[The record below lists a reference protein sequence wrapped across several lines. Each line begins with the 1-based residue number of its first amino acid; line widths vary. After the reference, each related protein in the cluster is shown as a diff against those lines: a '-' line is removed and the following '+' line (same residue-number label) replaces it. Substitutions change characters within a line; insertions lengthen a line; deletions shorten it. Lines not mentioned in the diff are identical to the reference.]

1 MLTKLELTNFRQHTS
16 LKLEFTQGV
25 TVIRGANEC
34 GKSTIFEAVTF
45 ALFGVEACRSND
57 LTTWGAPDKSHVV
70 TLELDLN
77 GQTYHI
83 VRSARGAELNSGDM
97 KITGQREV
105 TRRCEQLLDLKP
117 GTGTNLMFASQNA
130 VRGTLDEGSKSIQLI
145 EKLADFDVVDG
156 YINTLQTNFSLG
168 KSDHLQ
174 QLVSDLETQLT
185 DIQQQVAEFIDIDE
199 FEVTEN
205 SVLDEQ
211 LQTLEAQAASKKSD
225 IDRLTEQLD
234 KIRGEEENRNNLKL
248 SIANVEE
255 YLAYIKS
262 GLNAPVSTRPNAH
275 LVADAE
281 SRTQFHEQLENLRAQ
296 ADIQKKLGLLHSDYL
311 SYSYYCP
318 SHFDSKNPLI
328 RIDGTKES
336 IQQDIGILESNYS
349 EYRIQKQ
356 ELLLKRKNLED
367 QKCNSLICPTCKREW
382 DNADEMQK
390 NNACISEEIVEL
402 NIELAKLDN
411 SIIEVES
418 KINKLKDVLRQPEF
432 TPAINSKWVVD
443 EDGKYPLK
451 YKWTGGELK
460 EFDHE
465 VSKQLKEYEGLLE
478 DLSAWESKQEVFK
491 QQLADT
497 ETQLSEL
504 TTKLASMP
512 ESATSSVELSHT
524 LNRINLDLNDIQ
536 HNINSVKSKKSEI
549 PFKVE
554 QLRKEY
560 FKLKDEENNV
570 KVKINNCNTEIQNM
584 QINNALLKVL
594 REIKPQLANTIWQ
607 QVCNTIT
614 QYFSTMRDKPSMV
627 TKASTGFEVDGHNT
641 KALSGSTLDVLGIA
655 IRVALTKTFL
665 PTCGFMLLDEPFA
678 ACDVERQMKAL
689 GFITSTGFDQ
699 IIIVTHEDTTEA
711 VADNLI
717 TL

>member
-1 MLTKLELTNFRQHTS
+1 MLTRLELTNFRQHTS

-97 KITGQREV
+97 KIIGQREV

-174 QLVSDLETQLT
+174 QLVSDMETQLT
-185 DIQQQVAEFIDIDE
+185 NTQQQIAEFIDIDE
-199 FEVTEN
+199 FEATEN

-211 LQTLEAQAASKKSD
+211 LQALEAQAAGKKSD

-234 KIRGEEENRNNLKL
+234 KIRGVEENRNNLKL

-296 ADIQKKLGLLHSDYL
+296 ADIQKKLGILHSDYL

-328 RIDGTKES
+328 RIDGTKDS
-336 IQQDIGILESNYS
+336 IQQDIGLLESNYS
-349 EYRIQKQ
+349 EYRIRKQ

-390 NNACISEEIVEL
+390 NNARISEEIVEL

-465 VSKQLKEYEGLLE
+465 VSKQLEEYEGLLE

-491 QQLADT
+491 QQLVDT

-504 TTKLASMP
+504 TAKLALIP
-512 ESATSSVELSHT
+512 ESATSSVELSYT
-524 LNRINLDLNDIQ
+524 LNQINLDLNDIQ

>member
-1 MLTKLELTNFRQHTS
+1 MLTRLELTNFRQHTS

-97 KITGQREV
+97 KIIGQREV

-174 QLVSDLETQLT
+174 QLVSDMETQLT
-185 DIQQQVAEFIDIDE
+185 NTQQQIAEFIDIDE
-199 FEVTEN
+199 FEATEN

-211 LQTLEAQAASKKSD
+211 LQALEAQAAGKKSD

-234 KIRGEEENRNNLKL
+234 KIRGVEENRNNLKL

-328 RIDGTKES
+328 RIDGTKDS
-336 IQQDIGILESNYS
+336 IQQDIGLLESNYS
-349 EYRIQKQ
+349 EYRIRKQ

-390 NNACISEEIVEL
+390 NNARISEEIVEL

-465 VSKQLKEYEGLLE
+465 VSKQLEEYEGLLE

-491 QQLADT
+491 QQLVDT

-504 TTKLASMP
+504 TAKLALIP
-512 ESATSSVELSHT
+512 ESATSSVELSYT
-524 LNRINLDLNDIQ
+524 LNQINLDLNDIQ

>member
-77 GQTYHI
+77 GQIYHI
-83 VRSARGAELNSGDM
+83 VRSARGAELNSDDM

-174 QLVSDLETQLT
+174 QLVSDLETQLANT
-185 DIQQQVAEFIDIDE
+185 QQQIAEFINIDE
-199 FEVTEN
+199 FEATET

-211 LQTLEAQAASKKSD
+211 LQALEAQAASKKSN

-234 KIRGEEENRNNLKL
+234 TIRGEEENRNNLKL

-296 ADIQKKLGLLHSDYL
+296 ADIQKKLGILHSDYL

-336 IQQDIGILESNYS
+336 IQQDIGLLESNYS

-390 NNACISEEIVEL
+390 NNARISEEIVEL

-443 EDGKYPLK
+443 DDGKFPLK

-465 VSKQLKEYEGLLE
+465 VSKQLEEYEGLLE

-491 QQLADT
+491 QQLVDT

-504 TTKLASMP
+504 TTKLASIP

-524 LNRINLDLNDIQ
+524 LNQINLDLNDIQ

-560 FKLKDEENNV
+560 SKLKDEENNV
-570 KVKINNCNTEIQNM
+570 KIKINNCNTEIQNM

-699 IIIVTHEDTTEA
+699 IIIVTHEDTTEV

>member
-1 MLTKLELTNFRQHTS
+1 M
-16 LKLEFTQGV
+16 
-25 TVIRGANEC
+25 
-34 GKSTIFEAVTF
+34 
-45 ALFGVEACRSND
+45 
-57 LTTWGAPDKSHVV
+57 
-70 TLELDLN
+70 
-77 GQTYHI
+77 
-83 VRSARGAELNSGDM
+83 
-97 KITGQREV
+97 
-105 TRRCEQLLDLKP
+105 
-117 GTGTNLMFASQNA
+117 
-130 VRGTLDEGSKSIQLI
+130 
-145 EKLADFDVVDG
+145 
-156 YINTLQTNFSLG
+156 
-168 KSDHLQ
+168 
-174 QLVSDLETQLT
+174 
-185 DIQQQVAEFIDIDE
+185 
-199 FEVTEN
+199 
-205 SVLDEQ
+205 
-211 LQTLEAQAASKKSD
+211 
-225 IDRLTEQLD
+225 D

-336 IQQDIGILESNYS
+336 IQQDIGLLESNYS
-349 EYRIQKQ
+349 EYRIRKQ

-390 NNACISEEIVEL
+390 NNVRISEEIVEL

-432 TPAINSKWVVD
+432 TPAINSKWMVD

-465 VSKQLKEYEGLLE
+465 VSKQLEEYEGLLE

-504 TTKLASMP
+504 TAKLASIP

-524 LNRINLDLNDIQ
+524 LNQINLDLNDIQ

>member
-77 GQTYHI
+77 GQIYHI
-83 VRSARGAELNSGDM
+83 VRSARGAELNSDDM

-174 QLVSDLETQLT
+174 QLVSNLETQLT
-185 DIQQQVAEFIDIDE
+185 NTQQQIAEFIDIDQ
-199 FEVTEN
+199 FEATEN

-211 LQTLEAQAASKKSD
+211 LQALEAQAAGKKSD

-234 KIRGEEENRNNLKL
+234 KIRGKEENRNNLKL

-296 ADIQKKLGLLHSDYL
+296 ADIQKKLGILHSDYL

-336 IQQDIGILESNYS
+336 IQQDIGLLESNYS

-390 NNACISEEIVEL
+390 NNARISEEIVEL

-432 TPAINSKWVVD
+432 TPAINSKWMVD

-465 VSKQLKEYEGLLE
+465 VSKQLEEYESLLE

-491 QQLADT
+491 QQLVDT

-504 TTKLASMP
+504 TTKLASIP

-524 LNRINLDLNDIQ
+524 LNQINLDLNDIQ

-560 FKLKDEENNV
+560 SKLKDEENNV
-570 KVKINNCNTEIQNM
+570 KIKINNCNTEIQNM

>member
-185 DIQQQVAEFIDIDE
+185 STQQQIAEFIDIDE
-199 FEVTEN
+199 FEATEN

-211 LQTLEAQAASKKSD
+211 LQTLEAQAAGKKSD
-225 IDRLTEQLD
+225 IGRLTEQLD

-275 LVADAE
+275 LVVDAE
-281 SRTQFHEQLENLRAQ
+281 SRTQFHEQLENLRTQ

-336 IQQDIGILESNYS
+336 IQQDIELLESNYS
-349 EYRIQKQ
+349 EYRIRKQ

-367 QKCNSLICPTCKREW
+367 QKCNNLICPTCKREW

-390 NNACISEEIVEL
+390 NNTRISEEIVEL

-411 SIIEVES
+411 SIVEVES

-443 EDGKYPLK
+443 DDGKYPLK

-465 VSKQLKEYEGLLE
+465 VSKQLEEYEGLLE

-491 QQLADT
+491 QQLVDT
-497 ETQLSEL
+497 EAQLTEL
-504 TTKLASMP
+504 TTKLASIP

-560 FKLKDEENNV
+560 SKLKDEENNV
-570 KVKINNCNTEIQNM
+570 KIKINNCNTEIQNM

-607 QVCNTIT
+607 QVCNTIS
-614 QYFSTMRDKPSMV
+614 QYFSTVRDKPSMV
-627 TKASTGFEVDGHNT
+627 TKVSTGFEVDGHNT

>member
-1 MLTKLELTNFRQHTS
+1 MLTRLELTNFRQHTS

-185 DIQQQVAEFIDIDE
+185 NTQQQIAEFIDIDE
-199 FEVTEN
+199 FEATEN

-211 LQTLEAQAASKKSD
+211 LQALEAQAASKKSD
-225 IDRLTEQLD
+225 IGRLTEQLD

-275 LVADAE
+275 LVADVE

-296 ADIQKKLGLLHSDYL
+296 ADIQKKLGILHSDYL

-336 IQQDIGILESNYS
+336 IQQDIGLLESNYS
-349 EYRIQKQ
+349 EYRIRKQ

-390 NNACISEEIVEL
+390 NNVRISEEIVEL

-418 KINKLKDVLRQPEF
+418 KINKLKDVLRQTEF

-465 VSKQLKEYEGLLE
+465 VSKQLEEYEGLLE

-491 QQLADT
+491 QQLVDT

-504 TTKLASMP
+504 TTKLASIP

-524 LNRINLDLNDIQ
+524 LNQINLDLNDIQ
-536 HNINSVKSKKSEI
+536 HNINSVQSKKSEI

>member
-1 MLTKLELTNFRQHTS
+1 MLTRLELTNFRQHTS

-70 TLELDLN
+70 TLELDLK

-83 VRSARGAELNSGDM
+83 VRSARGAELNSGDI

-117 GTGTNLMFASQNA
+117 GTGTNLMFTSQNS

-174 QLVSDLETQLT
+174 QLVAELETQLVNT
-185 DIQQQVAEFIDIDE
+185 QQQIDDFIDIGE
-199 FEVTEN
+199 FEATEN
-205 SVLDEQ
+205 SALDEQ
-211 LQTLEAQAASKKSD
+211 LQALKAQAVGKKSD

-234 KIRGEEENRNNLKL
+234 KIRGEEETRNKLKL
-248 SIANVEE
+248 SIANVEKN
-255 YLAYIKS
+255 LDSIRS

-281 SRTQFHEQLENLRAQ
+281 SRVKFHEQLKNIRAQ
-296 ADIQKKLGLLHSDYL
+296 ADIQKKLGILHLDYL

-328 RIDGTKES
+328 RINGTKES
-336 IQQDIGILESNYS
+336 IQQDIGLLESNYS
-349 EYRIQKQ
+349 EYRIRKQ

-367 QKCNSLICPTCKREW
+367 QKCTNLVCPTCKREW

-390 NNACISEEIVEL
+390 NNARISEEIVEL

-411 SIIEVES
+411 SIVEVES
-418 KINKLKDVLRQPEF
+418 EINKLKVVLRQPEF
-432 TPAINSKWVVD
+432 TPAINSKWVID
-443 EDGKYPLK
+443 DDGKYPLK
-451 YKWTGGELK
+451 YKWAGGELA
-460 EFDHE
+460 EVDHE
-465 VSKQLKEYEGLLE
+465 VSRQLEVYEDLLE

-491 QQLADT
+491 QQLVDA
-497 ETQLSEL
+497 ETQLAEL
-504 TTKLASMP
+504 TENLALVP
-512 ESATSSVELSHT
+512 ESDTSSAELSHT
-524 LNRINLDLNDIQ
+524 LNQVRLDLNDIQ
-536 HNINSVKSKKSEI
+536 HGINSVNSKKSEI
-549 PFKVE
+549 PVKVE
-554 QLRKEY
+554 QLRKQYSE
-560 FKLKDEENNV
+560 LKTEENNV
-570 KVKINNCNTEIQNM
+570 KDKINNFKNEIINT
-584 QINNALLKVL
+584 QINNALLKAL
-594 REIKPQLANTIWQ
+594 REIKPILANTIWQ
-607 QVCNTIT
+607 QVCNTIS
-614 QYFSTMRDKPSMV
+614 QYFSTMRDTPSMV

-678 ACDVERQMKAL
+678 ACDVERQMRAL

>member
-83 VRSARGAELNSGDM
+83 VRSARGAELNSGDI

-174 QLVSDLETQLT
+174 QLVSDLETQLANT
-185 DIQQQVAEFIDIDE
+185 QQQIAEFIDIDE
-199 FEVTEN
+199 FEATEN

-211 LQTLEAQAASKKSD
+211 LQTLEAQAAGKKSD
-225 IDRLTEQLD
+225 IGRLTEQLN

-255 YLAYIKS
+255 YLTYIKS
-262 GLNAPVSTRPNAH
+262 RLNAPVSTRPNAH

-296 ADIQKKLGLLHSDYL
+296 ADIQKKLGILHSDYL

-336 IQQDIGILESNYS
+336 IQQDIGLLESNYS

-390 NNACISEEIVEL
+390 NNTRISEEIVEL

-411 SIIEVES
+411 SIVEVES

-465 VSKQLKEYEGLLE
+465 VSKQLEEYEGLLE

-504 TTKLASMP
+504 TTKLASIP

-524 LNRINLDLNDIQ
+524 LNQINLDLNDIQ